1 MPQTLD
7 ELRQWLTSELP
18 KWLKEHPELRDTLES
33 VLSDVFV
40 RKDEWHKVVEALERL
55 AEGQNSLQRS
65 TEELQRTTREM
76 QQTLQEILSQQA
88 EHSRILR
95 EHGAALKE
103 HTEILR
109 EHSLTLR
116 EHSQA
121 IKAMQEQLAEQGRI
135 LQEHTE
141 ILREHS
147 LTLREHS
154 QAIKAMQEQ
163 LAEQGRLLQEHSRI
177 LQEHSEILQEHS
189 RILQEHSQILQ
200 EHSRILQEHSEI
212 LKQHSELLIELR
224 EGQRRHDQMLDDQR
238 RAIWRLEARIGALG
252 RRWGMES
259 EATFREAM
267 YRLLTPL
274 GYAVERFIVQDEE
287 GIVFG
292 RPDQVEIDLLIR
304 NDEVIAAEIR
314 ASVSKSDVA
323 VFLRKLKF
331 AEQVLKRT
339 VTKKVIISPFVDDN
353 ALRFA
358 QEAGIEVYE
367 LPDDMQD

>member
-121 IKAMQEQLAEQGRI
+121 IKAMQEQLAEQGR
-135 LQEHTE
+135 L
-141 ILREHS
+141 
-147 LTLREHS
+147 
-154 QAIKAMQEQ
+154 
-163 LAEQGRLLQEHSRI
+163 
-177 LQEHSEILQEHS
+177 LQEHS

-224 EGQRRHDQMLDDQR
+224 EGQRRHDQMLDDQK

-274 GYAVERFIVQDEE
+274 GYAVERFIVQDDE

>member
-121 IKAMQEQLAEQGRI
+121 IKAMQEQLAEQGR
-135 LQEHTE
+135 L
-141 ILREHS
+141 
-147 LTLREHS
+147 
-154 QAIKAMQEQ
+154 
-163 LAEQGRLLQEHSRI
+163 
-177 LQEHSEILQEHS
+177 LQEHS

-224 EGQRRHDQMLDDQR
+224 EGQKRHDQMLDDQK

-274 GYAVERFIVQDEE
+274 GYAVERFIVQDDE

-304 NDEVIAAEIR
+304 NDKVIAAEIR

>member
-1 MPQTLD
+1 MMPQTLD

-121 IKAMQEQLAEQGRI
+121 IKAMQEQLAEQGR
-135 LQEHTE
+135 L
-141 ILREHS
+141 
-147 LTLREHS
+147 
-154 QAIKAMQEQ
+154 
-163 LAEQGRLLQEHSRI
+163 
-177 LQEHSEILQEHS
+177 LQEHS

>member
-95 EHGAALKE
+95 EHGAALK
-103 HTEILR
+103 
-109 EHSLTLR
+109 
-116 EHSQA
+116 
-121 IKAMQEQLAEQGRI
+121 
-135 LQEHTE
+135 EHTE

-274 GYAVERFIVQDEE
+274 GYAVERFIVQDDE